1 MLIKLGGADLA
12 TCSYG
17 ISPML
22 ETHCALR
29 LLAGAD
35 PAGVLTPWVERRR
48 GRLAELRRAVPEMGA
63 LIALFRKGGYNSDF
77 LLPGPV
83 GPGGTFAE
91 ELDVLR
97 ATPPEVARAEIDLN
111 LRGHRGPA
119 EYARRILAAPDVVD
133 RLAHA
138 LDVGWRTLV
147 EPEWPRLRAI
157 LERDIVHRAGRLA
170 AYGWAAALDRM
181 HPRVTW
187 ADRAIAIRMTGDDD
201 VFEVKGQ
208 GLMFTPTVFG
218 DLIVRHKPPQPFNV
232 AYRARGVADSL
243 GPPAPPHDD
252 TLGPLLGAGRAAV
265 LRALTGPATT
275 SQLVAQLGLSLGTV
289 GGHLAVL
296 HAAGL
301 VTRTRTGRS
310 VTYATTDLGLQLLA

>member
-12 TCSYG
+12 TCSYA

-29 LLAGAD
+29 LLSGTD
-35 PAGVLTPWVERRR
+35 PAGVLKPWVTRRR
-48 GRLAELRRAVPEMGA
+48 GRLAELRRAVPEVGA
-63 LIALFRKGGYNSDF
+63 LISLFRKRGYNSDF
-77 LLPGPV
+77 LLPGPI
-83 GPGGTFAE
+83 GPGGSFAE
-91 ELDVLR
+91 ELDVFR
-97 ATPPEVARAEIDLN
+97 ATPPAVARTEIDRN
-111 LRGHRGPA
+111 LSGHREPA

-133 RLAHA
+133 RLADA
-138 LDVGWRTLV
+138 FDAAWRTLI

-170 AYGWAAALDRM
+170 AYGWAAALDHL

-187 ADRAIAIRMTGDDD
+187 VDEGIAIRMSDDET
-201 VFEVKGQ
+201 FEVKGQ
-208 GLMFTPTVFG
+208 GLMFTPTVFA
-218 DLIVRHKPPQPFNV
+218 DLIVRYKPPQPFSV
-232 AYRARGVADSL
+232 VYRARGVADSL

-252 TLGPLLGAGRAAV
+252 ALGPLLGTGRAAV
-265 LRALTGPATT
+265 LRALTAPATT

-301 VTRTRTGRS
+301 VGRVRTGRS
-310 VTYATTDLGLQLLA
+310 VTYAATDLGLLLLA